1 MRTSRIAALCSVLL
15 LLTTMSCERL
25 IKGTL
30 EKLELW
36 SSGSAYYSAY
46 PMGDDYSGPTG
57 SIYPDPNNS
66 PNAYAKNYYYFHE
79 DESPTSL
86 GYKEGPH
93 TDSKGTFFY
102 HPDGSKTPGENG
114 VWSAGPRT
122 SGGMGGGGGAS
133 GVCAGGYKSPTNDA
147 QLDAYCGAAY
157 AYRCLDGKPLSDPGV
172 QAVCTYYNDIKTSS
186 APSCP
191 YCK

>member
-15 LLTTMSCERL
+15 LLTTVSCERL

-36 SSGSAYYSAY
+36 STGSTYYSAY
-46 PMGDDYSGPTG
+46 AMGDDYSGPTG
-57 SIYPDPNNS
+57 TIYPDPGNS
-66 PNAYAKNYYYFHE
+66 PNNYANTYYYFHE
-79 DESPTSL
+79 DESPYSL

-93 TDSKGTFFY
+93 HDSKGSFYY
-102 HPDGSKTPGENG
+102 HPDGYKNAGEYG
-114 VWSAGPRT
+114 VWANGPKT
-122 SGGMGGGGGAS
+122 SGGMGGGGSAS
-133 GVCAGGYKSPTNDA
+133 GVCAGGYKSPTTDA

-191 YCK
+191 YCR